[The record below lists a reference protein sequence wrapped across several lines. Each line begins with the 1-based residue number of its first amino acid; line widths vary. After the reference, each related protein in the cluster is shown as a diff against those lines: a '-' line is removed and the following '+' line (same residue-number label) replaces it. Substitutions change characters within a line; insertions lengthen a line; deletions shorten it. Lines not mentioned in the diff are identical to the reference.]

1 MELAGVFQRYSDSG
15 PAAMALCILIDGA
28 TFASLGIN
36 GGTASVV
43 VHTLDRYWKFVH
55 ATHHRKYYR
64 RWMLYAGVFLPW
76 LNGAAMHL
84 MPAIGTSRIVNGNCH
99 RIAFWPSTAM
109 EKVRHF
115 LFHHFIG
122 NLTLFCSR
130 FAIFARLYLFGNE
143 IYILLNVTF

>member
-1 MELAGVFQRYSDSG
+1 MELVGLFQRYSDSG

-28 TFASLGIN
+28 TLASLGIN

-55 ATHHRKYYR
+55 ATHYRKYYR

-84 MPAIGTSRIVNGNCH
+84 MPAIGTSRIVNGSCH
-99 RIAFWPSTAM
+99 PTAFWPSLAM

-115 LFHHFIG
+115 LFHLFVD

-130 FAIFARLYLFGNE
+130 FAIFARLCLFGNE
-143 IYILLNVTF
+143 IRILLNVAF